1 MKIGL
6 ISDTHIPDYHNEPPE
21 QIKDAFADVELI
33 LHAGDIYESSCLDW
47 LETIAPVV
55 PCEGNGDY
63 LRSIEDNR
71 IKRSQV
77 LELEGFKIGLT
88 HAIPIP
94 EIEPYATL
102 EKTMEREFNGPV
114 DIIVYGDTHVEEILR
129 LKGVLLINPGS
140 PTLPHNLTHLLGTV
154 GILEIKDGTVAA
166 RILRIDPLEE
176 LDMENK
182 KQWWSVR

>member
-1 MKIGL
+1 M
-6 ISDTHIPDYHNEPPE
+6 
-21 QIKDAFADVELI
+21 
-33 LHAGDIYESSCLDW
+33 
-47 LETIAPVV
+47 
-55 PCEGNGDY
+55 Y
-63 LRSIEDNR
+63 LKN
-71 IKRSQV
+71 

-102 EKTMEREFNGPV
+102 EKTMEREFDGPV
-114 DIIVYGDTHVEEILR
+114 DIIVYGDTHVEEIVW

-154 GILEIKDGTVAA
+154 GILEITDGTVEAK
-166 RILRIDPLEE
+166 ILRIDPFEE